1 MRTAQLTAF
10 FINHSKAI
18 NPKSRDKKTNQM
30 KKFFTA
36 FVLSAGLLLA
46 GSSNVNAQIKIGYI
60 RIDDMVAIMPE
71 TQKIDSLLERFQA
84 DSINPKYATIVS
96 LYQYKDSVY
105 RDSLKTPPAVRKQIE
120 EELPSLI
127 YQIQN
132 WQQLVNQALE
142 SKQNE
147 YLAPIYRKVYDAV
160 KLVAKEKG
168 YTHVMTKEA
177 LLVAPDA
184 DDMIGLVA
192 AKLKV
197 PLQKP
202 NVNGK

>member
-1 MRTAQLTAF
+1 
-10 FINHSKAI
+10 
-18 NPKSRDKKTNQM
+18 M
-30 KKFFTA
+30 KKFLTA
-36 FVLSAGLLLA
+36 VVLVMGVLFAG
-46 GSSNVNAQIKIGYI
+46 NADAQLKIGYI
-60 RIDDMVAIMPE
+60 KIDDMVAIMPE

-84 DSINPKYATIVS
+84 DSINPKYAQIVA

-105 RDSLKTPPAVRKQIE
+105 RDSLKTPAVVRKQIE

-132 WQQLVNQALE
+132 WQQLVNQAME
-142 SKQNE
+142 NKQNE
-147 YLAPIYRKVYDAV
+147 YLAPIYRKVYDAI

-168 YTHVMTKEA
+168 YTHVITKEA
-177 LLVAPDA
+177 LLVAPDG

-197 PLQKP
+197 TIPKP
-202 NVNGK
+202 NPGGK